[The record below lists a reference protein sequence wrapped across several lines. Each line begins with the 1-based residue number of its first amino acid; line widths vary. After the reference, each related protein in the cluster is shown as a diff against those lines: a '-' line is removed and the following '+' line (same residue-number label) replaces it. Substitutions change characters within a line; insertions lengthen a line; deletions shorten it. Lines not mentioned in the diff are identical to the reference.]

1 MPGSCPYPN
10 SHPRPYSAT
19 SFTPMTTAT
28 LPLSKKDLVDSSTAL
43 SNTMATRDSSQI
55 STLLFHLTSYS
66 FTGAAIMGSSVGLV
80 VYQSR
85 HFNTLGRLQDLSSR
99 EHTQP
104 SDLSTP
110 SEASPLYP
118 SSVTGTLLFSSF
130 VSWLPYL
137 VWIMPLFTTSF
148 FIRQRTWIPKQ
159 ISPRTGMLASQV
171 LFGVVWV
178 LLGSVQEVL
187 EAFVHD
193 TNHRLA
199 MAVAPMDD
207 VNGRGPG
214 SLYAKAGQTSTLDQN
229 SQHNMYSMTPL
240 CIVWYVAIIALGVAT
255 GLLTSSS
262 AICEQ
267 QLIHEFNDRMAQG
280 QERQISKE
288 QSQFE
293 EAVVVDQDLTEGVE
307 QQIAPTYH
315 RSTRQKI
322 LLALWVLTLLW
333 AQLQF
338 FQWVM
343 RSRPADA
350 TFDTS
355 SLSSATCMT
364 MFSLFTSVTMLM
376 VGARILPTP

>member
-1 MPGSCPYPN
+1 
-10 SHPRPYSAT
+10 
-19 SFTPMTTAT
+19 
-28 LPLSKKDLVDSSTAL
+28 
-43 SNTMATRDSSQI
+43 
-55 STLLFHLTSYS
+55 
-66 FTGAAIMGSSVGLV
+66 MGSSVGLV

-85 HFNTLGRLQDLSSR
+85 QFNTLRRLQDLSSR

-104 SDLSTP
+104 SDLSFIL
-110 SEASPLYP
+110 SEASLPYP
-118 SSVTGTLLFSSF
+118 SSVTGTPLFPSF

-137 VWIMPLFTTSF
+137 VWILSLFTTSF
-148 FIRQRTWIPKQ
+148 FIRQRTWVPKR

-178 LLGSVQEVL
+178 LLGSVQETL
-187 EAFVHD
+187 EVFFRD
-193 TNHRLA
+193 TNLRLA
-199 MAVAPMDD
+199 MAVAPTDD

-240 CIVWYVAIIALGVAT
+240 CIVWYIAIVALGVAT

-262 AICEQ
+262 AICEL

-280 QERQISKE
+280 QEREISKE
-288 QSQFE
+288 QNQFE
-293 EAVVVDQDLTEGVE
+293 EAVVVVDQDLTEGVE
-307 QQIAPTYH
+307 PQIAPTYH
-315 RSTRQKI
+315 RSTRQKV
-322 LLALWVLTLLW
+322 LLALWILTLVW

-343 RSRPADA
+343 KSRPADA
-350 TFDTS
+350 TFGTS
-355 SLSSATCMT
+355 SLSSATCIT
-364 MFSLFTSVTMLM
+364 MFSLFTSVAMLM